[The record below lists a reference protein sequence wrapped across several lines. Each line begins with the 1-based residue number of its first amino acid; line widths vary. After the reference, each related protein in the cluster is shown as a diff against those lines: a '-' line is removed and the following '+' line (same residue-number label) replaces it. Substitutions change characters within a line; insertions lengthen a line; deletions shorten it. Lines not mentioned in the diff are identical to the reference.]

1 MQVPGR
7 QGLFKYLAAVS
18 IAVGCGAML
27 PLPRLLSIRGELV
40 EDVVEALGDKKEPG
54 WRKEDQKRVLLL
66 LANDPRGTVRARVA
80 RAATV
85 LMPEWTDDA
94 QRVLLQLARDE
105 SAGVRA
111 AAEQGFEVLLERASP
126 VARVEIVCRGSVS
139 EHARERLA
147 VAKALCSAT
156 PVMVADLVIE
166 ELSRDV
172 DVGVRLAALQ
182 AAQHR
187 FADNPK
193 AYRAIAQQRM
203 EEDPKRRVRH
213 AAQRFLQQLA

>member
-27 PLPRLLSIRGELV
+27 PLPRLLSIPGELV
-40 EDVVEALGDKKEPG
+40 EDVVEAVAEKKEPG

-66 LANDPRGTVRARVA
+66 LASDPRGTVRARVA
-80 RAATV
+80 RAATALV
-85 LMPEWTDDA
+85 PEWTDDA
-94 QRVLLQLARDE
+94 QRVLLQLVRDE

-111 AAEQGFEVLLERASP
+111 AAEKGFEALLGRASP
-126 VARVEIVCRGSVS
+126 VARVEIVCRGSLS
-139 EHARERLA
+139 EHAQERLA
-147 VAKALCSAT
+147 VARALCSAT

-172 DVGVRLAALQ
+172 DVEVRLAALQ
-182 AAQHR
+182 AAQQR
-187 FADNPK
+187 FFENPG
-193 AYRAIAQQRM
+193 AYRAIGQQRLG
-203 EEDPKRRVRH
+203 DPKRRVRQ
-213 AAQRFLQQLA
+213 AAQRFVQQLA